1 MKTEQR
7 VSVGHTS
14 TLSERAKPI
23 SANDIDATVT
33 DAEIEAFFNEEAAAL
48 V

>member
-7 VSVGHTS
+7 ASVRRKLLQVNAAATITGT
-14 TLSERAKPI
+14 E
-23 SANDIDATVT
+23 NDATVT